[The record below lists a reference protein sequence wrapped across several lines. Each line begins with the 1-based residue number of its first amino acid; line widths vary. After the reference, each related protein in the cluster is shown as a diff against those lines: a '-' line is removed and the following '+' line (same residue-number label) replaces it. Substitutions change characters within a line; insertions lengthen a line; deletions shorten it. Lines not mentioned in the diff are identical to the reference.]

1 MLRIYSRNH
10 FASYRR
16 GLKIQRKG
24 MANLLFVT
32 VHIERRTSL
41 FNSALQPRN
50 SPKWVLLIAMNT
62 LSNTLFLRSD
72 YSVLFLD
79 SVLEGAMKIQ
89 SAADFK

>member
-1 MLRIYSRNH
+1 MVCIYSRNR
-10 FASYRR
+10 FPLDRR
-16 GLKIQRKG
+16 GLKVQHKIIT
-24 MANLLFVT
+24 NLFFVT

-50 SPKWVLLIAMNT
+50 SPKWVLLTATNT
-62 LSNTLFLRSD
+62 LSNTLFLHSD

-79 SVLEGAMKIQ
+79 YVLEGAMKIQ